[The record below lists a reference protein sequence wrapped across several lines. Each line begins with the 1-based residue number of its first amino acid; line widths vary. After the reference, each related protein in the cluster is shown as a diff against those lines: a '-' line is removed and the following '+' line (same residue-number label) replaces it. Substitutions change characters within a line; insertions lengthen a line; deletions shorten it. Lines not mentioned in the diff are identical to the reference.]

1 MKNANIAIFIPHN
14 GCKNQCSFCN
24 QKNITGVKT
33 QPTPD
38 EVKKILEKAKNDLK
52 SKKNKKFSK
61 VQIAFFGG
69 SFTAIDRDY
78 MISLL
83 KVASKF
89 LDGDIFDGIR
99 VSTRP
104 DKIDDEII
112 DILKYYG
119 VKTVELGAQ
128 SMIDEVLLCNNRGHT
143 SKSVKIASEK
153 IKNAGLKLG
162 LQMMTGLY
170 KSNFQKDK
178 KTALEFIK
186 LKPDMVRIY
195 PTVVLRGTDLE
206 RLYKEGKYIPMSFEE
221 TVNLCSELLRLFER
235 ENNIPVIRL
244 GLHDS
249 ESLRQNM
256 IVGVFHPAFRE
267 ICESRVFYL
276 DALKKIKKIE
286 NNRNQKLSN
295 VSFKLNP
302 RDLSKFCGQK
312 KENIKKFRD
321 LGYDIKILQDE
332 KINLEN
338 FEILV

>member
-1 MKNANIAIFIPHN
+1 MKNANVAIFIPHN

-38 EVKKILEKAKNDLK
+38 EVKKILEKAKKDLK
-52 SKKNKKFSK
+52 SDKNKKFSK

-78 MISLL
+78 MVSLL

-89 LDGDIFDGIR
+89 LDGNIFDGIR

-128 SMIDEVLLCNNRGHT
+128 SMDDDVLLANNRGHT

-153 IKNAGLKLG
+153 IKNAGLNLG

-170 KSNFQKDK
+170 KSSFQKDK
-178 KTALEFIK
+178 NTALEFIK

-195 PTVVLRGTDLE
+195 PTVVLKGTDLE
-206 RLYKEGKYIPMSFEE
+206 RFYKEGKYTPMSFEE

-235 ENNIPVIRL
+235 EHNIPVIRL

-256 IVGVFHPAFRE
+256 IAGVFHSAFRE
-267 ICESRVFYL
+267 ICESRIFYL
-276 DALKKIKKIE
+276 DTLKKIKEIE
-286 NNRNQKLSN
+286 TSRDQKLSN
-295 VSFKLNP
+295 FTVKINP
-302 RDLSKFCGQK
+302 RDLSKFSGQK
-312 KENIKKFRD
+312 KENIKKFRE
-321 LGYDIKILQDE
+321 LGYNIKILQDE
-332 KINLEN
+332 KINLED
-338 FEILV
+338 FEILF